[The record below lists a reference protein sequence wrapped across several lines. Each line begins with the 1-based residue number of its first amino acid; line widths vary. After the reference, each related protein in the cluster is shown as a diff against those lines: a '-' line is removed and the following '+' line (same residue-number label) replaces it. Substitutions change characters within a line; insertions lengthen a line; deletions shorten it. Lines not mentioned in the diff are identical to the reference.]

1 MDLDAPLYTLFV
13 QLQSYI
19 DSPSSRSSTQ
29 NDDLNDI
36 NFSKYGDVCVV
47 ENNLHNIHHPTTT
60 AATTIITTIKKAK
73 SSLSRIQTVS
83 TKSTNKETKNTAAID
98 EVVSQLSQMGQ
109 KSIQLSITVPSVMN
123 TNNTTTAVR
132 IHFD

>member
-60 AATTIITTIKKAK
+60 AATTIITTIQKAK
-73 SSLSRIQTVS
+73 SSLSRIIRNTMLPNH
-83 TKSTNKETKNTAAID
+83 TNWAYELPICT
-98 EVVSQLSQMGQ
+98 
-109 KSIQLSITVPSVMN
+109 
-123 TNNTTTAVR
+123 
-132 IHFD
+132 